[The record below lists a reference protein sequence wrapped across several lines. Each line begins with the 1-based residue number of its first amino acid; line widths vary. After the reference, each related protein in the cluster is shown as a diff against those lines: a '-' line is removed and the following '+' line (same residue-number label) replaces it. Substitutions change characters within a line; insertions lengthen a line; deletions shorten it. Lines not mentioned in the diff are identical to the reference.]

1 MEDMYIIEYWIGNAR
16 KLYTTA
22 DTQGAYK
29 FYSEQ
34 SKARLLQVKYDETI
48 ETAIKAHK
56 GIEDV
61 CTTRIYGFMAKVVGY
76 AEGGEKYV
84 YTIINFYP
92 EKWQQNEDYI
102 KYKNKKHAKY
112 EILLHNRGGE
122 CFFIKSN

>member
-61 CTTRIYGFMAKVVGY
+61 CTTRIYGFMIKLTCYTEAQ
-76 AEGGEKYV
+76 EKYT
-84 YTIINFYP
+84 YTYINFYP
-92 EKWQQNEDYI
+92 EIWQLEEDKK
-102 KYKNKKHAKY
+102 KYKNKKYY
-112 EILLHNRGGE
+112 EYQILLHNRDGQ

>member
-48 ETAIKAHK
+48 EDVKMKLQYDLFYIENISVRLDLKIIWRTVFVVLFGK
-56 GIEDV
+56 GHF
-61 CTTRIYGFMAKVVGY
+61 G
-76 AEGGEKYV
+76 
-84 YTIINFYP
+84 
-92 EKWQQNEDYI
+92 
-102 KYKNKKHAKY
+102 
-112 EILLHNRGGE
+112 
-122 CFFIKSN
+122 